1 MQYFISFIPSL
12 SNYLLRTHM
21 TSYQIFFLNVLVAL
35 KRAVLVLLS
44 SLRQE
49 HVVPDLLGR
58 RVLGDGLGSLTDGVL
73 GQFSGQEQTNSCLDL
88 ATRDRR
94 TTVVVSETGSLGS
107 DAFEDVVDK
116 AVHDAHGLRAD
127 ASVGVHLLQD
137 FVDVDGIGLSSSPL
151 LLFVPGPGGLG
162 LGRCFLRSFAC
173 CCLRW
178 HDDDFVVQNDV
189 RLTVAVDI

>member
-1 MQYFISFIPSL
+1 
-12 SNYLLRTHM
+12 M
-21 TSYQIFFLNVLVAL
+21 TSYQISFFNVLVAL
-35 KRAVLVLLS
+35 KRAVLLS
-44 SLRQE
+44 SSRQA

-73 GQFSGQEQTNSCLDL
+73 GQFSGQEQTNSCLDFS
-88 ATRDRR
+88 ARDRR

-127 ASVGVHLLQD
+127 ASVWVHLLQD

-151 LLFVPGPGGLG
+151 LLLVASPGGLG
-162 LGRCFLRSFAC
+162 LGRGLLRSFTC
-173 CCLRW
+173 GSLW
-178 HDDDFVVQNDV
+178 GHLIVSS
-189 RLTVAVDI
+189 

>member
-1 MQYFISFIPSL
+1 
-12 SNYLLRTHM
+12 M
-21 TSYQIFFLNVLVAL
+21 TPYHVFFSNVLVAL
-35 KRAVLVLLS
+35 KRAVLLS
-44 SLRQE
+44 SSSSRQV

-58 RVLGDGLGSLTDGVL
+58 RVLGDGLGSLADGVL

-116 AVHDAHGLRAD
+116 AVHDAHRLRAD
-127 ASVGVHLLQD
+127 ASVWVHLLQD

-151 LLFVPGPGGLG
+151 LFLVSGPGGLG
-162 LGRCFLRSFAC
+162 LRRRFLRSLAG

-178 HDDDFVVQNDV
+178 HCPFVSS
-189 RLTVAVDI
+189 RIE